1 MKIVPYSTAGSEL
14 WDALVE
20 NSRNGLFQHRRAY
33 MDYHADRFAD
43 CSAVAF
49 DDKGRAVAAL
59 PAHADGDTVCS
70 HRGLSFGG
78 WLLTGRVDA
87 SMMLRIWNEAADYYR
102 AQGFRRLYYRPV
114 PHIFHRYPAEEDLYA
129 LFRAGAPRGYA
140 GVVGDRAARA
150 VGLRQQRAPRACTR
164 RKTGLECV
172 ESLDYEAYWAILGEV
187 LAKRH
192 GATPVHS
199 LDEIRML
206 AGRFPAN
213 IRLFLV
219 CEQGTPVAGH
229 SAVHKR
235 THGTLPVHS
244 VGRARLHDRRSLAL
258 LFDNI
263 RRRCAADG
271 LAYLDLGT
279 SNENGGRFLNEGL
292 IRQKA
297 GFRSTRGGIQLLY
310 HRFLADSISL
320 RDSM

>member
-129 LFRAGAPRGYA
+129 LFRAGGRLEATLASSVIELRAPSSFDSNAR
-140 GVVGDRAARA
+140 RALARA
-150 VGLRQQRAPRACTR
+150 V
-164 RKTGLECV
+164 KTGLECV

-219 CEQGTPVAGH
+219 CEQGTPVAGTVLYISGH
-229 SAVHKR
+229 TAHCQYIASDERGCTTGA
-235 THGTLPVHS
+235 
-244 VGRARLHDRRSLAL
+244 LAL

-297 GFRSTRGGIQLLY
+297 GFGARAVAFSSYTID
-310 HRFLADSISL
+310 F
-320 RDSM
+320 